1 VIDTQPSP
9 PTEKGAARWVPSLPA
24 TNAAMINHVVN
35 WIAQQPFYLDNQQPN
50 YAVGITDNHKMIV
63 SKVGGVTSKTASMA
77 ALVNEIKN
85 QHWWTQI
92 EGVYLAG
99 TFGGDGN
106 SNHGEMCVL
115 AAADL
120 IGEQIVDMRC
130 TGDNCPACAIMLAHA
145 GVHSLNN
152 TASGAQQGWVHPRG
166 RMTLGSQLN
175 NNWSGQLAELQ
186 AFNQLT
192 PAARADFV
200 YNRTQR
206 AGRDPQGKIEDVA

>member
-1 VIDTQPSP
+1 MHP
-9 PTEKGAARWVPSLPA
+9 APA
-24 TNAAMINHVVN
+24 TNATMINFVIN
-35 WIAQQPFYLDNQQPN
+35 WIMQQPFFLNNQQPN
-50 YAVGITDNHKMIV
+50 YAVGVTNHHKMIV
-63 SKVGGVTSKTASMA
+63 SKVGGVTSKTLAMGA
-77 ALVNEIKN
+77 MVTAIKT

-120 IGEQIVDMRC
+120 VGEQIVDMRC
-130 TGDNCPACAIMLAHA
+130 TGDNCQACAIVLAGA
-145 GVHSLNN
+145 GVHTMNN
-152 TASGAQQGWVHPRG
+152 TAIGPQQGWVHPRG

-175 NNWSGQLAELQ
+175 NNWNGQLAELQ
-186 AFNQLT
+186 AFDQLA
-192 PAARADFV
+192 PAARAGFAH
-200 YNRTQR
+200 NLTQR